1 LGKNTQKVVI
11 TTPYTQGE
19 WQNIEFDIN
28 LTANSWNIY
37 VNGSCVG
44 SFSNGANYVA
54 SLDLFPL
61 GGDAFWVDDVEFTH
75 TPTATIPAIDAAIG
89 EIDLRNAGITGQEKF
104 VTGTVLNNGTDV
116 ITSYDV
122 TFMGGGAS
130 ETINVTGASLAPG
143 ASASFS
149 FAEAFTIEQGAQ
161 DVSIS
166 LSNVNGGTDEN
177 GCNDIWGSL
186 VTGYTPADGKVVLI
200 EEATGTWCPWCPRG
214 AVFLDLMEDEYHG
227 YVAGVAVH
235 NGDPM
240 TVAEYDSG
248 LGSTPGFGG
257 YPSMILER
265 QEVIDP
271 SAVEASFLARLQQPA
286 VATLSNRA
294 TYDAATR
301 ELTVTVDADF
311 ASDANGYSLNVI
323 MVENGVTGTTAD
335 YAQANAYAGGG
346 NGEMG
351 GYELLPTP
359 VPASQMV
366 YDHVGRAVLGG
377 YAGMAGSLP
386 ASVAAGETHSF
397 TFSYTIPT
405 EYDVE
410 KMSIVGVLMDAN
422 ALADN
427 ASSTTIE
434 EAIANDVPELLP
446 SSAANVFPNP
456 ASELVNV
463 SLDLP
468 ATKDVTAFLYNAN
481 GQLVK
486 TIAFGA
492 MNGANTLEIPTA
504 NLPAG
509 MYQLN
514 LLLDTNQ
521 AIVKRVILAK

>member
-1 LGKNTQKVVI
+1 VSTWRSILR
-11 TTPYTQGE
+11 
-19 WQNIEFDIN
+19 
-28 LTANSWNIY
+28 
-37 VNGSCVG
+37 
-44 SFSNGANYVA
+44 
-54 SLDLFPL
+54 LD
-61 GGDAFWVDDVEFTH
+61 G
-75 TPTATIPAIDAAIG
+75 
-89 EIDLRNAGITGQEKF
+89 R
-104 VTGTVLNNGTDV
+104 
-116 ITSYDV
+116 S
-122 TFMGGGAS
+122 
-130 ETINVTGASLAPG
+130 
-143 ASASFS
+143 
-149 FAEAFTIEQGAQ
+149 
-161 DVSIS
+161 
-166 LSNVNGGTDEN
+166 
-177 GCNDIWGSL
+177 
-186 VTGYTPADGKVVLI
+186 
-200 EEATGTWCPWCPRG
+200 
-214 AVFLDLMEDEYHG
+214 
-227 YVAGVAVH
+227 
-235 NGDPM
+235 
-240 TVAEYDSG
+240 
-248 LGSTPGFGG
+248 
-257 YPSMILER
+257 
-265 QEVIDP
+265 